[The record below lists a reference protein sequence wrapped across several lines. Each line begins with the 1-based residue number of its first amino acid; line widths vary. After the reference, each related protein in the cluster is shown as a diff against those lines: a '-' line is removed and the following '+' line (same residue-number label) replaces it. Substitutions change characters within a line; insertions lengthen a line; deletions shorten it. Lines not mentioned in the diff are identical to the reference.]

1 MLDKQK
7 RFFLTS
13 LTALLFVVPMTGMSQ
28 VVSAETEIGTCEE
41 CVDAVETN
49 VLSGA
54 LKAISF
60 KASMLQL
67 ATSDGTSVVTYD
79 DNTIVAGADD
89 LSSIKTG
96 SNLKIEYL
104 KQDGV
109 LLAVGIE
116 VLVERPVV
124 LASNEIDAKTLA
136 DLLSDNTTAVALIDA
151 RSASSFDKEHIPGA
165 LSMYT
170 GEFDKNIDKLP
181 ANKNQLIVY
190 YCDGTI

>member
-13 LTALLFVVPMTGMSQ
+13 LTALLFLVPMTGMSQ
-28 VVSAETEIGTCEE
+28 AVSSDPEIGSCEE

-49 VLSGA
+49 LVSGT

-67 ATSDGTSVVTYD
+67 VTSDGTSVVTFD
-79 DNTIVAGADD
+79 DNTIVTGADA

-96 SNLKIEYL
+96 SNLEIEYL
-104 KQDGV
+104 KKDGV
-109 LLAVGIE
+109 LVAVGIE
-116 VLVERPVV
+116 ISAERPVA

-136 DLLSDNTTAVALIDA
+136 ELLSDNTREIAVIDA
-151 RSASSFDKEHIPGA
+151 RSASSFEKEHIPGA
-165 LSMYT
+165 LSIYT

-181 ANKNQLIVY
+181 ANKDQLIVY
-190 YCDGTI
+190 YCDGTT